1 MRTKNTARGGIFC
14 LVLPQAYVFYYLS
27 PLILHK
33 QTESMSQLN
42 DDKVMGTAG
51 DLPINENLTNPPK
64 GHPPGLYWL
73 FFAEMWERFCYY
85 GMRALLVLY
94 LTKTLLVADEKTFA
108 IYGAYTALVYAVTV
122 LGGKLADN
130 LLGYRYAVIM
140 GGILMAIGEFMI
152 LGGGE
157 FWLLMGMAVIISGN
171 GYFKANIS
179 SIVGRLYPDGDPRR
193 DSGFTIFYIG
203 INLGAF
209 LATTV
214 VAEVGAKFGYE
225 YGFGL
230 AGIGMVL
237 GAIVFIF
244 GQKHYEGHGLPPNK
258 EKLMKPVVG
267 PLNRFHLTILATIA
281 VVPLFYLLL
290 SNSSIVGYLL
300 VATAAYVLYLL
311 INAGIKGG
319 TVLRDRMIILVL
331 LMFFN
336 IVFWACFEQAGSS
349 LTLFADRNI
358 DRVVFGYEMG
368 AATTQF
374 FNPLYILIFGSIF
387 SVMWIKLS
395 KIGKNPNIP
404 MKFGLGIVQLGL
416 GYLIVWLCSGL
427 VSPEYKLP
435 LFTLVFLYM
444 LHTTGELF
452 LSPIG
457 LSMVT
462 KLAPKEM
469 TGTVMGA
476 WFLSI
481 AGANY
486 VAAILAQLT
495 GAEHG
500 DSGVEATAQQTLT
513 QYVDIYT
520 QMGLITVGIG
530 LILVILSKPLN
541 KLMHGVT

>member
-1 MRTKNTARGGIFC
+1 
-14 LVLPQAYVFYYLS
+14 
-27 PLILHK
+27 
-33 QTESMSQLN
+33 MSQTH
-42 DDKVMGTAG
+42 DDKEMGTSG
-51 DLPINENLTNPPK
+51 DLPIQEDINMPQK
-64 GHPPGLYWL
+64 GHPKGLYWL

-94 LTKTLLVADEKTFA
+94 LTKTLMVADKETFA

-122 LGGKLADN
+122 LGGKLADS
-130 LLGYRYAVIM
+130 LLGYRIAVII
-140 GGILMAIGEFMI
+140 GGFLMAIGEFMI
-152 LGGGE
+152 LGGNQ
-157 FWLLMGMAVIISGN
+157 FWLLLGMAVIISGN

-214 VAEVGAKFGYE
+214 VAEVGNRMGYE

-230 AGIGMVL
+230 AGIGMLV
-237 GAIVFIF
+237 GAFVFIF
-244 GQKHYEGHGLPPNK
+244 GQKHYQGHGLPPNK
-258 EKLMKPVVG
+258 EKLFKPVFG
-267 PLNRFHLTILATIA
+267 PLNRLHITIIATLAVI
-281 VVPLFYLLL
+281 PLFYLLL
-290 SNSSIVGYLL
+290 SNGPVVGILL
-300 VATAAYVLYLL
+300 GITAAVMLFILLYE
-311 INAGIKGG
+311 GFKGG
-319 TVLRDRMIILVL
+319 KVLRDRMIILIL

-349 LTLFADRNI
+349 LTLFADRNVN
-358 DRVVFGYEMG
+358 RVVFGTEIG

-416 GYLIVWLCSGL
+416 GYLVVWLVSSMGL
-427 VSPEYKLP
+427 VSEVYTMP

-462 KLAPKEM
+462 KLAPKKM
-469 TGTVMGA
+469 TGMVMGA

-500 DSGVEATAQQTLT
+500 GGAEATAQETLT

-530 LILVILSKPLN
+530 LVLVILSKPLN

>member
-1 MRTKNTARGGIFC
+1 M
-14 LVLPQAYVFYYLS
+14 
-27 PLILHK
+27 
-33 QTESMSQLN
+33 TEVQ
-42 DDKVMGTAG
+42 
-51 DLPINENLTNPPK
+51 K
-64 GHPPGLYWL
+64 GHPKGLYWL

-85 GMRALLVLY
+85 GMRALLILY
-94 LTKTLLVADEKTFA
+94 LTKTLMKSDADSYA
-108 IYGAYTALVYAVTV
+108 LYGAYTSLVYAVTV
-122 LGGKLADN
+122 LGGKIADN
-130 LLGYRYAVIM
+130 LLGYRYAVIL

-152 LGGGE
+152 LGGNE

-214 VAEVGAKFGYE
+214 VAEVGNRYGYE
-225 YGFGL
+225 KGFLL

-237 GAIVFIF
+237 GAVIFMF
-244 GQKHYEGHGLPPNK
+244 GQKHYDGHGLPPDK
-258 EKLMKPVVG
+258 QRLHAPVVG
-267 PLNRFHLTILATIA
+267 PLSRLHLTILGTLAII
-281 VVPLFYLLL
+281 PLFYALLRY
-290 SNSSIVGYLL
+290 NDIVGYLL
-300 VATAAYVLYLL
+300 LATAVYVLYVLL
-311 INAGIKGG
+311 SAGMKGDK
-319 TVLRDRMIILVL
+319 VLRDRMLILIL
-331 LMFFN
+331 LMIFN

-349 LTLFADRNI
+349 LTLFADRNV
-358 DRVVFGYEMG
+358 DRTVWGTEIG

-374 FNPLYILIFGSIF
+374 FNPLYIMLFGSLF

-416 GYLIVWLCSGL
+416 GYLVIL
-427 VSPEYKLP
+427 VGNQFADELFRVP
-435 LFTLVFLYM
+435 LITLALLYM

-462 KLAPKEM
+462 KLAPKSM

-486 VAAILAQLT
+486 VAALLAKLT
-495 GAEHG
+495 GASHG
-500 DSGVEATAQQTLT
+500 SDGAAVSPAESLA
-513 QYVDIYT
+513 QYVDIYSK
-520 QMGLITVGIG
+520 MGYITVGVG
-530 LILVILSKPLN
+530 LLLVVFSKPLN
-541 KLMHGVT
+541 KLMHGVK

>member
-1 MRTKNTARGGIFC
+1 
-14 LVLPQAYVFYYLS
+14 
-27 PLILHK
+27 
-33 QTESMSQLN
+33 MSQTHDEKEL
-42 DDKVMGTAG
+42 GTAG
-51 DLPINENLTNPPK
+51 DLPINEQLKDTPK

-94 LTKTLLVADEKTFA
+94 LTKTLMVADDRTFV
-108 IYGAYTALVYAVTV
+108 IYGAYTSLVYAVTV

-130 LLGYRYAVIM
+130 LLGYRIAVIL
-140 GGILMAIGEFMI
+140 GGFLMAIGEFMI

-214 VAEVGAKFGYE
+214 VAEVGHRMGYQ
-225 YGFGL
+225 YGFAL
-230 AGIGMVL
+230 AGIGMLV

-244 GQKHYEGHGLPPNK
+244 GQKHYQGHGLPPNR
-258 EKLMKPVVG
+258 EKLFKPRFG
-267 PLNRFHLTILATIA
+267 PLNMLHLTILATLCII
-281 VVPLFYLLL
+281 PLFYALLT
-290 SNSSIVGYLL
+290 NPDIVGWLL
-300 VATAAYVLYLL
+300 VATAVYVLYILL
-311 INAGIKGG
+311 SAGVKGG
-319 TVLRDRMIILVL
+319 KVLRDRMIILIL

-358 DRVVFGYEMG
+358 NRNVFGTEIG

-374 FNPLYILIFGSIF
+374 FNPLYILIFGSLF
-387 SVMWIKLS
+387 SVMWVRLS

-416 GYLIVWLCSGL
+416 GYLVVKAAMPFVGDDF
-427 VSPEYKLP
+427 KLP
-435 LFTLVFLYM
+435 LLTLVFLYM

-469 TGTVMGA
+469 TGMVMGA

-486 VAAILAQLT
+486 VAGIIAKLT
-495 GAEHG
+495 GSEHG
-500 DSGVEATAQQTLT
+500 AAGGEVTAQQSLH

-530 LILVILSKPLN
+530 LLLVLISKPLN

>member
-1 MRTKNTARGGIFC
+1 
-14 LVLPQAYVFYYLS
+14 
-27 PLILHK
+27 
-33 QTESMSQLN
+33 MSQLQ
-42 DDKVMGTAG
+42 DDKELGTSG
-51 DLPINENLTNPPK
+51 DLPIEETMTPPPT
-64 GHPPGLYWL
+64 GHPAGLYWL

-85 GMRALLVLY
+85 GMRALLILY
-94 LTKTLLVADEKTFA
+94 LTKTLMKSDDESFL
-108 IYGAYTALVYAVTV
+108 IYGSYTALVYAVTV
-122 LGGKLADN
+122 LGGKLADS
-130 LLGYRYAVIM
+130 LLGYRIAVII

-152 LGGGE
+152 VYEKSE
-157 FWLLMGMAVIISGN
+157 FWLLLGMAVIITGN

-179 SIVGRLYPDGDPRR
+179 SIVGRLYPDGDPRK

-203 INLGAF
+203 INLGAL
-209 LATTV
+209 LATLG
-214 VAEVGAKFGYE
+214 VAEVGKAYGPQ
-225 YGFGL
+225 YGFAL
-230 AGIGMVL
+230 AGVGMVV

-244 GQKHYEGHGLPPNK
+244 GQKHYQGQGLPPDRD
-258 EKLMKPVVG
+258 KLFKPRIG
-267 PLNRFHLTILATIA
+267 PLNMLHITILGTIATI
-281 VVPLFYLLL
+281 PIFYLLL
-290 SNSSIVGYLL
+290 NNSVIVGWLL
-300 VATAAYVLYLL
+300 GLTAAGMLFILFSEGV
-311 INAGIKGG
+311 KGG
-319 TVLRDRMIILVL
+319 KVLRDRMIILVL

-358 DRVVFGYEMG
+358 DRVVFGFEMG

-374 FNPLYILIFGSIF
+374 FNPAFILIFGIVF
-387 SVMWIKLS
+387 SYMWVRLT

-416 GYLIVWLCSGL
+416 GYLVVWLMSAF
-427 VSPEYKLP
+427 VNAEYQLP
-435 LFTLVFLYM
+435 LFTLFFLYM

-462 KLAPKEM
+462 KLAPKHM
-469 TGTVMGA
+469 TGMVMGA

-481 AGANY
+481 SGANY
-486 VAAILAQLT
+486 VAALLAQLT

-500 DSGVEATAQQTLT
+500 SGGGTASPEQTLT

-530 LILVILSKPLN
+530 LLLVIVSKPLN

>member
-1 MRTKNTARGGIFC
+1 
-14 LVLPQAYVFYYLS
+14 
-27 PLILHK
+27 
-33 QTESMSQLN
+33 MSQLN
-42 DDKVMGTAG
+42 DDKVMGTSG
-51 DLPINENLTNPPK
+51 DLPIKEDLNMPAK

-85 GMRALLVLY
+85 GMRGLLVLY
-94 LTKTLLVADEKTFA
+94 LTKTLMASDEKTFG

-130 LLGYRYAVIM
+130 LLGYRIAVIL
-140 GGILMAIGEFMI
+140 GGFLMAIGEFMI
-152 LGGGE
+152 LGGNE

-214 VAEVGAKFGYE
+214 VAEVGNRLGYQ

-230 AGIGMVL
+230 AGLGMIL
-237 GAIVFIF
+237 GAVIFIF
-244 GQKHYEGHGLPPNK
+244 GQKHYQGHGLPPNR
-258 EKLMKPVVG
+258 EKLFKPRFG
-267 PLNRFHLTILATIA
+267 PLNMLHITILATLAIIP
-281 VVPLFYLLL
+281 VFYVLL
-290 SNSSIVGYLL
+290 SNTAVVGYLL
-300 VATAAYVLYLL
+300 IATVIFVLYTLL
-311 INAGIKGG
+311 SAGFKGG
-319 TVLRDRMIILVL
+319 PVLRDRMLILIL
-331 LMFFN
+331 LMLFN

-358 DRVVFGYEMG
+358 NRVVFGYEIG

-416 GYLIVWLCSGL
+416 GYLVVWLCSGM

-435 LFTLVFLYM
+435 LMTLVFLYM

-486 VAAILAQLT
+486 VAAILASLT

-500 DSGVEATAQQTLT
+500 EGEVATAADSLN

-530 LILVILSKPLN
+530 LLLVVLSKPLN
-541 KLMHGVT
+541 KLMHGVK

>member
-1 MRTKNTARGGIFC
+1 M
-14 LVLPQAYVFYYLS
+14 S
-27 PLILHK
+27 DLH
-33 QTESMSQLN
+33 
-42 DDKVMGTAG
+42 DDKELGTSG
-51 DLPINENLTNPPK
+51 DLPIKEDTSVPVT

-94 LTKTLLVADEKTFA
+94 LTKTLMVADARTFA

-122 LGGKLADN
+122 LGGKLADS
-130 LLGYRYAVIM
+130 LLGYRVAVIL
-140 GGILMAIGEFMI
+140 GGFLMAIGEFMI

-157 FWLLMGMAVIISGN
+157 FWLLMGMAVIITGN

-214 VAEVGAKFGYE
+214 VAQVGESYGYE

-230 AGIGMVL
+230 AGIGMVI

-244 GQKHYEGHGLPPNK
+244 GQKHYEGHGLPPDRDR
-258 EKLMKPVVG
+258 LMKPAFG
-267 PLNRFHLTILATIA
+267 PLSRLHVTILGTLAVIPIFFFLLTHSDIVGWLLGATA
-281 VVPLFYLLL
+281 AFVLYLLL
-290 SNSSIVGYLL
+290 S
-300 VATAAYVLYLL
+300 
-311 INAGIKGG
+311 AGFKGG
-319 TVLRDRMIILVL
+319 KVLRDRMIVLIL
-331 LMFFN
+331 LMIFN

-358 DRVVFGYEMG
+358 DRVVFGWEMG

-387 SVMWIKLS
+387 SVMWVKLS

-416 GYLIVWLCSGL
+416 GYLVVWLFSGM
-427 VSPEYKLP
+427 VDAEYRLP
-435 LFTLVFLYM
+435 LITMVFLYM

-462 KLAPKEM
+462 KLAPKHM
-469 TGTVMGA
+469 TGMVMGA

-500 DSGVEATAQQTLT
+500 ESGLEATASETLT

-530 LILVILSKPLN
+530 VLLMILSKPMN

>member
-1 MRTKNTARGGIFC
+1 
-14 LVLPQAYVFYYLS
+14 
-27 PLILHK
+27 
-33 QTESMSQLN
+33 MSQLN
-42 DDKVMGTAG
+42 DDKVLGTSG
-51 DLPINENLTNPPK
+51 DLPIRENLTMPPK

-94 LTKTLLVADEKTFA
+94 LTKTLMVSDERTFI
-108 IYGAYTALVYAVTV
+108 IYGAYTSLVYAVTV
-122 LGGKLADN
+122 LGGKLADS
-130 LLGYRYAVIM
+130 LLGYRYAVIF
-140 GGILMAIGEFMI
+140 GGILMALGEFMI

-230 AGIGMVL
+230 AGIGMVI
-237 GAIVFIF
+237 GAIVFVF
-244 GQKHYEGHGLPPNK
+244 GQKHYQGHGLPPDR
-258 EKLMKPVVG
+258 EKLFKPRFG
-267 PLNRFHLTILATIA
+267 PINMFHITILGTLCVIP
-281 VVPLFYLLL
+281 VFYLLL
-290 SNSSIVGYLL
+290 TNPGIVGYLL
-300 VATAAYVLYLL
+300 AATALYVLYVLL
-311 INAGIKGG
+311 SAGFKGG
-319 TVLRDRMIILVL
+319 TVLRDRMLILIL

-358 DRVVFGYEMG
+358 NRVVFGYEMG

-387 SVMWIKLS
+387 SVMWVKLS

-427 VSPEYKLP
+427 VDAEYRLP

-462 KLAPKEM
+462 KLAPKHM
-469 TGTVMGA
+469 TGMVMGA

-486 VAAILAQLT
+486 VAAILASLT

-500 DSGVEATAQQTLT
+500 ADGVEATAQQTLT

-530 LILVILSKPLN
+530 LILVVFSKPLN
-541 KLMHGVT
+541 KLMHGVV

>member
-1 MRTKNTARGGIFC
+1 
-14 LVLPQAYVFYYLS
+14 
-27 PLILHK
+27 
-33 QTESMSQLN
+33 MSQTH
-42 DDKVMGTAG
+42 DDKELGTAG
-51 DLPINENLTNPPK
+51 DLPIKENLNAPPT

-94 LTKTLLVADEKTFA
+94 LTKTLMVADKETFA

-122 LGGKLADN
+122 LGGKLADS
-130 LLGYRYAVIM
+130 LLGYRIAVIL
-140 GGILMAIGEFMI
+140 GGFLMAIGEFMI

-157 FWLLMGMAVIISGN
+157 FWLLMGMAVIITGN
-171 GYFKANIS
+171 GFFKANIS
-179 SIVGRLYPDGDPRR
+179 SIVGRLYEDGDPRR

-214 VAEVGAKFGYE
+214 VAEVGAKFGYL

-230 AGIGMVL
+230 AGIGML
-237 GAIVFIF
+237 IGAVVFIF
-244 GQKHYEGHGLPPNK
+244 GQKHYQGHGYPPNK
-258 EKLMKPVVG
+258 DRLMKAAFG
-267 PLNRFHLTILATIA
+267 PLSRLHIVILGTLATI
-281 VVPLFYLLL
+281 PLFYFLLT
-290 SNSSIVGYLL
+290 NSEVVGYLL
-300 VATAAYVLYLL
+300 AATAIYVLYLL
-311 INAGIKGG
+311 ISAGIKGG
-319 TVLRDRMIILVL
+319 KVLRDRMLILIL

-358 DRVVFGYEMG
+358 DRVVFGYTIG

-387 SVMWIKLS
+387 SVMWVKLS

-416 GYLIVWLCSGL
+416 GYLVVWLMSGF
-427 VSPEYKLP
+427 VSPEYTLP
-435 LFTLVFLYM
+435 LATLVFLYM

-462 KLAPKEM
+462 KLAPKHM
-469 TGTVMGA
+469 TGMVMGA

-500 DSGVEATAQQTLT
+500 ADGAEATAQQSLT

-530 LILVILSKPLN
+530 LILVIFSKPLN

>member
-1 MRTKNTARGGIFC
+1 
-14 LVLPQAYVFYYLS
+14 
-27 PLILHK
+27 
-33 QTESMSQLN
+33 MSQIH
-42 DDKVMGTAG
+42 DDKELGTSG
-51 DLPINENLTNPPK
+51 DLPINEDMHMPEK
-64 GHPPGLYWL
+64 GHPKGLYWL

-94 LTKTLLVADEKTFA
+94 LTKTLMVADKETFA

-122 LGGKLADN
+122 LGGKLADS
-130 LLGYRYAVIM
+130 LLGYRIAVIL
-140 GGILMAIGEFMI
+140 GGFLMAIGEFMI
-152 LGGGE
+152 LGGNE

-214 VAEVGAKFGYE
+214 VAEVGNVYGYE

-230 AGIGMVL
+230 AGIGMVI

-244 GQKHYEGHGLPPNK
+244 GQKHYQGHGLPPDRD
-258 EKLMKPVVG
+258 KLMKPAFG
-267 PLNRFHLTILATIA
+267 PLSRLHVVVLGTLAII
-281 VVPLFYLLL
+281 PIFYLLL
-290 SNSSIVGYLL
+290 TNTDIVGYLL
-300 VATAAYVLYLL
+300 GATAIYVLYLL
-311 INAGIKGG
+311 LSAGIKGG
-319 TVLRDRMIILVL
+319 KVLRDRMLILIL

-358 DRVVFGYEMG
+358 NRVVFGYEIG

-387 SVMWIKLS
+387 SVMWVKLS

-416 GYLIVWLCSGL
+416 GYLVVWLMSGF
-427 VSPEYKLP
+427 VSPEYTLP
-435 LFTLVFLYM
+435 LMTLVFLYM

-462 KLAPKEM
+462 KLAPKHM
-469 TGTVMGA
+469 TGMVMGA

-500 DSGVEATAQQTLT
+500 GGGAEATAQETLT

-530 LILVILSKPLN
+530 LVLVIFSKPLN

>member
-1 MRTKNTARGGIFC
+1 
-14 LVLPQAYVFYYLS
+14 
-27 PLILHK
+27 
-33 QTESMSQLN
+33 MSQTHDEKEL
-42 DDKVMGTAG
+42 GTSG
-51 DLPINENLTNPPK
+51 DLPIQEAPVTPAT
-64 GHPPGLYWL
+64 GHPKGLYWL

-94 LTKTLLVADEKTFA
+94 LTKTLMVADERTFA

-122 LGGKLADN
+122 LGGKLADS
-130 LLGYRYAVIM
+130 LLGYRIAVIL

-214 VAEVGAKFGYE
+214 VAEVGNVYGYE

-230 AGIGMVL
+230 AGIGMVI

-244 GQKHYEGHGLPPNK
+244 GQKHYEGHGLPPDRD
-258 EKLMKPVVG
+258 KLMKPAFG
-267 PLNRFHLTILATIA
+267 PLSRLHITILGTLAIIP
-281 VVPLFYLLL
+281 VFYLLL
-290 SNSSIVGYLL
+290 NNSAVVGYLL
-300 VATAAYVLYLL
+300 AATAAFVLYVL
-311 INAGIKGG
+311 ISAGIKGG
-319 TVLRDRMIILVL
+319 KVLRDRMLILIL

-358 DRVVFGYEMG
+358 DRVVFGWEMG

-387 SVMWIKLS
+387 SVMWVKLS

-416 GYLIVWLCSGL
+416 GYLVVWLFSGM
-427 VSPEYKLP
+427 VDAEYRLP

-462 KLAPKEM
+462 KLAPKQM
-469 TGTVMGA
+469 TGMVMGA

-486 VAAILAQLT
+486 VAAILAALT

-500 DSGVEATAQQTLT
+500 EGGVEATASETLT

-530 LILVILSKPLN
+530 MILVVFSKPLN
-541 KLMHGVT
+541 KLMHGVK

>member
-1 MRTKNTARGGIFC
+1 M
-14 LVLPQAYVFYYLS
+14 
-27 PLILHK
+27 
-33 QTESMSQLN
+33 TEVQ
-42 DDKVMGTAG
+42 
-51 DLPINENLTNPPK
+51 K
-64 GHPPGLYWL
+64 GHPKGLYWL

-85 GMRALLVLY
+85 GMRALLILY
-94 LTKTLLVADEKTFA
+94 LTKTLMKSDADSYVL
-108 IYGAYTALVYAVTV
+108 YGAYTSLVYAVTV
-122 LGGKLADN
+122 LGGKIADN
-130 LLGYRYAVIM
+130 ILGYRYAVIL

-152 LGGGE
+152 LGGNE

-214 VAEVGAKFGYE
+214 VAEVGHRYGYDM
-225 YGFGL
+225 GFLL

-237 GAIVFIF
+237 GAIIFMF
-244 GQKHYEGHGLPPNK
+244 GQKHYEGHGLPPDR
-258 EKLMKPVVG
+258 EKLFKPVVG
-267 PLNRFHLTILATIA
+267 PLNRFHITILGTLA
-281 VVPLFYLLL
+281 VIPVFYALLRY
-290 SNSSIVGYLL
+290 SDVVGYLL
-300 VATAAYVLYLL
+300 LATAVYVLYVLL
-311 INAGIKGG
+311 SAGFKGDKI
-319 TVLRDRMIILVL
+319 LRDRMLILIL
-331 LMFFN
+331 LMLFN

-349 LTLFADRNI
+349 LTLFADRNVN
-358 DRVVFGYEMG
+358 REVFGTEIG

-374 FNPLYILIFGSIF
+374 FNPLYILLFGSIF

-395 KIGKNPNIP
+395 KMGKNPNIP

-416 GYLIVWLCSGL
+416 GYLVILLGNQFVDEAFR
-427 VSPEYKLP
+427 VP
-435 LFTLVFLYM
+435 LFTLALLYM

-462 KLAPKEM
+462 KLAPKSM

-486 VAAILAQLT
+486 VAALLAQLT
-495 GAEHG
+495 GASHG
-500 DSGVEATAQQTLT
+500 DDGAMISPAESLA
-513 QYVDIYT
+513 QYVDIYSK
-520 QMGLITVGIG
+520 MGYITVGIG
-530 LILVILSKPLN
+530 LLLVIFSKPLN
-541 KLMHGVT
+541 KLMHGVK

>member
-1 MRTKNTARGGIFC
+1 
-14 LVLPQAYVFYYLS
+14 
-27 PLILHK
+27 
-33 QTESMSQLN
+33 MSQSHDEKEL
-42 DDKVMGTAG
+42 GTSG
-51 DLPINENLTNPPK
+51 DLPIQEAVTPPGT
-64 GHPPGLYWL
+64 GHPKGLYWL

-94 LTKTLLVADEKTFA
+94 LTKTLMVADKETFA
-108 IYGAYTALVYAVTV
+108 IYGAYTAMVYAVTV
-122 LGGKLADN
+122 LGGKLADS
-130 LLGYRYAVIM
+130 LLGYRIAVIL
-140 GGILMAIGEFMI
+140 GGFLMAIGEFMI
-152 LGGGE
+152 LGGNQ
-157 FWLLMGMAVIISGN
+157 FWLLLGMAVIISGN

-179 SIVGRLYPDGDPRR
+179 SIVGRLYADGDPRR

-214 VAEVGAKFGYE
+214 VAEVGNKFGYE

-230 AGIGMVL
+230 AGIGMVI
-237 GAIVFIF
+237 GAMVFIF
-244 GQKHYEGHGLPPNK
+244 GQKHYDGHGLPPDRD
-258 EKLMKPVVG
+258 KLMRPFIG
-267 PLNRFHLTILATIA
+267 PLNRLHITILGTLAIIP
-281 VVPLFYLLL
+281 VFYLLL
-290 SNSSIVGYLL
+290 SNGPIVGVLL
-300 VATAAYVLYLL
+300 ALTAIVMLAVLLYE
-311 INAGIKGG
+311 GFKGG
-319 TVLRDRMIILVL
+319 PVLRDRMIILIL

-358 DRVVFGYEMG
+358 DRVVFGYPIG

-387 SVMWIKLS
+387 SIMWIKLS
-395 KIGKNPNIP
+395 KIGRNPNIP

-416 GYLIVWLCSGL
+416 GYLVVWL
-427 VSPEYKLP
+427 VSSMGFVNESYAMP
-435 LFTLVFLYM
+435 LLTLVFLYM

-462 KLAPKEM
+462 KLAPKKM
-469 TGTVMGA
+469 TGMVMGA

-500 DSGVEATAQQTLT
+500 ADAEAATAQETLT

-530 LILVILSKPLN
+530 LVLVIFSKPLN

>member
-1 MRTKNTARGGIFC
+1 M
-14 LVLPQAYVFYYLS
+14 
-27 PLILHK
+27 
-33 QTESMSQLN
+33 TEVQ
-42 DDKVMGTAG
+42 
-51 DLPINENLTNPPK
+51 K
-64 GHPPGLYWL
+64 GHPKGLYWL

-85 GMRALLVLY
+85 GMRALLILY
-94 LTKTLLVADEKTFA
+94 LTKTLMKSDADSYVL
-108 IYGAYTALVYAVTV
+108 YGAYTSLVYAVTV
-122 LGGKLADN
+122 LGGKIADN
-130 LLGYRYAVIM
+130 ILGYRYAVIL

-152 LGGGE
+152 LGGNE

-214 VAEVGAKFGYE
+214 VAEVGHRYGYDM
-225 YGFGL
+225 GFLL

-237 GAIVFIF
+237 GAIIFMF
-244 GQKHYEGHGLPPNK
+244 GQKHYEGHGLPPDR
-258 EKLMKPVVG
+258 EKLFKPVVG
-267 PLNRFHLTILATIA
+267 PLNRFHITILGTLA
-281 VVPLFYLLL
+281 VIPVFYALLRY
-290 SNSSIVGYLL
+290 SDVVGYLL
-300 VATAAYVLYLL
+300 LATAVYVLYVLL
-311 INAGIKGG
+311 SASFKGDKI
-319 TVLRDRMIILVL
+319 LRDRMLILIL
-331 LMFFN
+331 LMLFN

-349 LTLFADRNI
+349 LTLFADRNVN
-358 DRVVFGYEMG
+358 REVFGTEIG

-374 FNPLYILIFGSIF
+374 FNPLYILLFGSIF

-395 KIGKNPNIP
+395 KMGKNPNIP

-416 GYLIVWLCSGL
+416 GYLVILLGNQFVDEAFR
-427 VSPEYKLP
+427 VP
-435 LFTLVFLYM
+435 LFTLALLYM

-462 KLAPKEM
+462 KLAPKSM

-486 VAAILAQLT
+486 VAALLAQLT
-495 GAEHG
+495 GASHG
-500 DSGVEATAQQTLT
+500 DDGAMISPAESLA
-513 QYVDIYT
+513 QYVDIYSK
-520 QMGLITVGIG
+520 MGYITVGIG
-530 LILVILSKPLN
+530 LLLVIFSKPLN
-541 KLMHGVT
+541 KLMHGVK